1 MSYSIAVIG
10 TGYVGLVT
18 GTCLADV
25 GNQVLC
31 VDVDVEKVELMR
43 RGGVPIFEPGLDHL
57 LERNI
62 REGRI
67 RFTTDL
73 VEAVRTCG
81 ILMFCLPTPPG
92 KDGEADLA
100 AVEKVARDVANLI
113 VELNIEEPRIIVNKS
128 TVPVGTTERVAEI
141 ISSIAVRRDIDVVS
155 NPEFLREGF
164 AVEDFMKPDRV
175 VVGTRSVYAESI
187 LRDLYEPFV
196 RNGAPILVF
205 DERSAEV
212 AKYAANAF
220 LAVKIS
226 FMNDLSEYCEKVG
239 ADIENIRVSMGADER
254 IGRRFLFAGIG
265 YGGSCFPKDVKAIV
279 HAARQAGAPLEIL
292 ESTMNVNRNQVRRF
306 VDRIRSRFD
315 GNLSGRTIALW
326 GLAFKPNTDD
336 VREAPAFAV
345 IDELIN
351 DGCTIRAYDPE
362 AHTTTRRVYGDSIY
376 YASSP
381 FDACEG
387 AEALVI
393 ATEWNEFANPDWSRI
408 RAALTNSV
416 IFDGRNMYQLDD
428 MLAEGFEYHSIGRA
442 TVIPDT
448 ADPDV

>member
-73 VEAVRTCG
+73 VEAVSTCG

-239 ADIENIRVSMGADER
+239 ADIENIRISMGADER

-393 ATEWNEFANPDWSRI
+393 AT
-408 RAALTNSV
+408 
-416 IFDGRNMYQLDD
+416 
-428 MLAEGFEYHSIGRA
+428 
-442 TVIPDT
+442 
-448 ADPDV
+448 

>member
-73 VEAVRTCG
+73 VEAVSTCG

-239 ADIENIRVSMGADER
+239 ADIENIRISMGADER

>member
-73 VEAVRTCG
+73 VEAVRTCS

-113 VELNIEEPRIIVNKS
+113 VELNIDEPRIIVNKS
-128 TVPVGTTERVAEI
+128 TVPVGTTERVAGI
-141 ISSIAVRRDIDVVS
+141 IGSIAVQHDIDVVS

-226 FMNDLSEYCEKVG
+226 FMNDLSEYCERVG
-239 ADIENIRVSMGADER
+239 ADIENIRISMGADER

-292 ESTMNVNRNQVRRF
+292 EATMNVNRNQVRRF
-306 VDRIRSRFD
+306 VDKVRARFD
-315 GNLSGRTIALW
+315 GNLTGRTFALW

-336 VREAPAFAV
+336 VREAPAFAI
-345 IDELIN
+345 IDELKN

-362 AHTTTRRVYGDSIY
+362 AHATTRKVYGDSIY

-387 AEALVI
+387 ADALVI

-408 RAALTNSV
+408 RTALINAV
-416 IFDGRNMYQLDD
+416 IFDGRNMYQIDD

-442 TVIPDT
+442 SVVPDT

>member
-31 VDVDVEKVELMR
+31 VDVDVEKVEIMR

-73 VEAVRTCG
+73 VDAVRTCG

-100 AVEKVARDVANLI
+100 AVEKVARDVANII
-113 VELNIEEPRIIVNKS
+113 VELNIEEPRIVVNKS
-128 TVPVGTTERVAEI
+128 TVPVGTTERVAAI
-141 ISSIAVRRDIDVVS
+141 ITSIAVGRDIDVVS

-175 VVGTRSVYAESI
+175 VIGTRSVYAESI

-205 DERSAEV
+205 DERSSEV

-279 HAARQAGAPLEIL
+279 HAARQAGTPLEIL
-292 ESTMNVNRNQVRRF
+292 ESTMNVNRNQVKRF
-306 VDRIRSRFD
+306 VDRIRTRFD
-315 GNLSGRTIALW
+315 GNLSGRTFALW

-336 VREAPAFAV
+336 VREAPAFV
-345 IDELIN
+345 IIDELRN
-351 DGCTIRAYDPE
+351 EGCTIRAYDPE
-362 AHTTTRRVYGDSIY
+362 AHTTTRKVYGDSIY

-387 AEALVI
+387 SDALII

-408 RAALTNSV
+408 RSALANAL
-416 IFDGRNMYQLDD
+416 IFDGRNMYHLDD
-428 MLAEGFEYHSIGRA
+428 MLAEGFEYHSIGRS